1 MYTNK
6 IVIWLILLAIYNWLT
21 VYLEN
26 NSFNLANLDA
36 RKQQTHKDNIVIQ
49 VYA

>member
-6 IVIWLILLAIYNWLT
+6 IVIWFILPAIYNLLTVT

-26 NSFNLANLDA
+26 NSFINLDA
-36 RKQQTHKDNIVIQ
+36 RKQQTNKDNIVI
-49 VYA
+49 